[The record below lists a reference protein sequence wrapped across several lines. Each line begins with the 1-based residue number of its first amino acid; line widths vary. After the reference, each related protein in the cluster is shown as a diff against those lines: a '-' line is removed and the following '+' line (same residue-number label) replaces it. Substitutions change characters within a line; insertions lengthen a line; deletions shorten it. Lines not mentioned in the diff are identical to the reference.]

1 MLEDVTWARFSP
13 QWGWG
18 RRASFFVRASAARGM
33 PSETRGERAAEE
45 LSQPP
50 CKLNPMDSTTS
61 QPRSNRAA
69 QPRSNRGAGSP
80 FSRATPLALDEA
92 QTRVRAHRSGPLL
105 VLGGPGSGKTTVI
118 EERFAGLAT
127 GSCAPDRILVLVND
141 RDHKMRLRDR
151 LTRRLLVDEEM
162 SALIEVPVYTWYGL
176 AHHLVSRHYRD
187 LGYPEAPVLLTGPE
201 QWGDV
206 RDSLASENELN
217 WPSFRG
223 LLRSEGFVDEVVDF
237 CIRAEQQLL
246 AESDLRLL
254 IERRPEYAEVVEFY
268 RKRRRRLRNSSRI
281 DYPRL
286 LEDAGWLLAN
296 VEPIRHSLEH
306 RFVHVLVDDAHELAP
321 VQQRLLSFLASE
333 VTSEVNEGERSLVVA
348 ADPDSCIETFRGADP
363 AWLGSF
369 SDSFGAHETVVLET
383 SYRLGEDLGA
393 RARRVAEVLGVASH
407 RAGRHCGEATL
418 EAASYPSLAQ
428 ELEGVART
436 LRQAHL
442 RDGVAYDDMAVLL
455 SSPHGMLAP
464 LERALQA
471 VEVPYSV
478 SIPDRSLER
487 EPAVAAFRC
496 LARYALEEDAE
507 ALDDLLRSPLVG
519 LEEAAVRDL
528 DRAAFLRQISLGEL
542 LDDLPG
548 EVSEAVRTRVAN
560 LLRLRDVLRARRDAP
575 ADQAFWAVWESAGF
589 YRDLERR
596 AQHDSDDLAHRDLDA
611 LVAFARAL
619 GRFIERR
626 RGTGTLLDYLGAIGR
641 ADFGADPW
649 LPRDRKRRGVE
660 ILSFHRSKG
669 KQWSIVCV
677 SGCVEGSIPKGRRAR
692 GMFDILGTD
701 TPHTIDDAEDRRVFY
716 VAITR
721 ATKRCVVT
729 TSPGA
734 SRRGRASRY
743 LTEIMDSIP
752 EAVPPSGAEPLTFTE
767 AAGCLRLTL
776 ADLSAPA
783 SERVAALGALARV
796 RELDPSCVAAD
807 PREWW
812 WRWDWTE
819 GAVGVGTRRGAEE
832 GSGRAEEGSGRA
844 AEGAAAEG
852 SAEGP
857 PKLRTS
863 YSRISQY
870 DNCPLAYLFSVV
882 LGLDPDTSHNM
893 AFGTWIHQIFED
905 CEKPPSLEEQAS
917 GRRRL
922 HNKEAALARFEE
934 LFDPQVFPN
943 RAIARQFHRDGAVMI
958 ERYCTHLSPGTAL
971 RAEHVFNID
980 HDGHVIRGRIDR
992 VDRKGK
998 GIVVADYKTSRSAI
1012 STKEVPDSLQLA
1024 IYYLAATRDPELV
1037 ELGEPVSMQL
1047 VYPASMSR
1055 GDVTRRCQTP
1065 EQAQVVLK
1073 RLPGLIEGVLGEDF
1087 EPSPE
1092 ANCRW
1097 CKFKPLCPLW
1107 PEGREAA
1114 S

>member
-1 MLEDVTWARFSP
+1 
-13 QWGWG
+13 
-18 RRASFFVRASAARGM
+18 
-33 PSETRGERAAEE
+33 
-45 LSQPP
+45 
-50 CKLNPMDSTTS
+50 MDSATFS
-61 QPRSNRAA
+61 SRSNRAA
-69 QPRSNRGAGSP
+69 GPRSNRPA
-80 FSRATPLALDEA
+80 PLALDEA
-92 QTRVRAHRSGPLL
+92 QSRVRAHRAGPLL
-105 VLGGPGSGKTTVI
+105 VLGSPGTGKTTVI
-118 EERFAGLAT
+118 EERFAGLVA
-127 GSCAPDRILVLVND
+127 GSCTPDRILVLVND
-141 RDHKMRLRDR
+141 RDHKMGLRDR
-151 LTRRLLVDEEM
+151 LTRRLLMDEGM
-162 SALIEVPVYTWYGL
+162 AALIEVPVYTWYGL

-206 RDSLASENELN
+206 RDTLASENELN

-223 LLRSEGFVDEVVDF
+223 LLRSEGFVDEIVDF

-246 AESDLRLL
+246 AESDLRALV
-254 IERRPEYAEVVEFY
+254 ERRPEYAEVIEFY
-268 RKRRRRLRNSSRI
+268 RKRRRRLQSSSRI

-296 VEPIRHSLEH
+296 VEPIRQSLEN
-306 RFVHVLVDDAHELAP
+306 RFAHVLVDDAHELAP
-321 VQQRLLSFLASE
+321 VQQRLLSFL
-333 VTSEVNEGERSLVVA
+333 TSDLTSGETQDDRSLVVA

-363 AWLGSF
+363 AWLGDF
-369 SDSFGAHETVVLET
+369 SGQFGAHETVVLGT
-383 SYRLGEDLGA
+383 SYRLGEDLGN
-393 RARRVAEVLGVASH
+393 RSRRVAEMMGDAPH
-407 RAGRHCGEATL
+407 RAGKFCGEATL

-464 LERALQA
+464 LERALQT

-487 EPAVAAFRC
+487 EPSVAAFRC
-496 LARYALEEDAE
+496 LARYALEDDAE
-507 ALDDLLRSPLVG
+507 ALDDLVRSPLVG
-519 LEEAAVRDL
+519 FEEAVVRDL
-528 DRAAFLRQISLGEL
+528 DRAAFVRKISLGEL

-548 EVSEAVRTRVAN
+548 DVTESVRARIAS
-560 LLRLRDVLRARRDAP
+560 LLQLRDVLRSRRDAP
-575 ADQAFWAVWESAGF
+575 ADQAFWAVWESATF
-589 YRDLERR
+589 YRDLELR
-596 AQHDSDDLAHRDLDA
+596 AQHDPDASAHRDLDA

-626 RGTGTLLDYLGAIGR
+626 RGSGTLMDYLGAIGR

-669 KQWSIVCV
+669 KQWSVVCV

-692 GMFDILGTD
+692 GMFDVLGAQGPQATN
-701 TPHTIDDAEDRRVFY
+701 DAEDRRVFY
-716 VAITR
+716 VALTR
-721 ATKRCVVT
+721 AKKRCVVT
-729 TSPGA
+729 TSPGPT
-734 SRRGRASRY
+734 RRGRPSRY
-743 LTEIMDSIP
+743 LGEIMDSVP
-752 EAVPPSGAEPLTFTE
+752 EAVLTGAEPLTFTE
-767 AAGCLRLTL
+767 AAGSLRRTL
-776 ADLSAPA
+776 ADLSASA

-796 RELDPSCVAAD
+796 RELDPSCAAAD

-819 GAVGVGTRRGAEE
+819 GAIEVGTRRVGVKE
-832 GSGRAEEGSGRA
+832 GSA
-844 AEGAAAEG
+844 AEGSAAEG
-852 SAEGP
+852 SAEEGSAEEGSAEEEGS

-905 CEKPPSLEEQAS
+905 CEKPPSPEEQVR

-943 RAIARQFHRDGAVMI
+943 RAIARQFHRDGGVMI
-958 ERYCTHLSPGTAL
+958 ERYCAHLSPGTSL
-971 RAEHVFNID
+971 LAEHGFTID
-980 HDGHVIRGRIDR
+980 HDGHTIRGRIDR
-992 VDRKGK
+992 VDRKGQ
-998 GIVVADYKTSRSAI
+998 GIVVADYKTSRSPI
-1012 STKEVPDSLQLA
+1012 STYDVPDSLQLA
-1024 IYYLAATRDPELV
+1024 IYYLAAARDPELV
-1037 ELGEPVSMQL
+1037 ALGEPVSMQL

-1065 EQAQVVLK
+1065 EQAQAVLE
-1073 RLPGLIEGVLGEDF
+1073 RLPGLLEGVVGEDF

>member
-1 MLEDVTWARFSP
+1 
-13 QWGWG
+13 
-18 RRASFFVRASAARGM
+18 
-33 PSETRGERAAEE
+33 
-45 LSQPP
+45 
-50 CKLNPMDSTTS
+50 MDSTTS
-61 QPRSNRAA
+61 SPRSNRAA
-69 QPRSNRGAGSP
+69 SPRSDRAAGPRFNRA
-80 FSRATPLALDEA
+80 APLALDEA
-92 QTRVRAHRSGPLL
+92 QLRVRAHRSGPLL
-105 VLGGPGSGKTTVI
+105 VLGSPGTGKTTVI
-118 EERFAGLAT
+118 EERFVGLAT

-141 RDHKMRLRDR
+141 RDHKMGLRDR
-151 LTRRLLVDEEM
+151 LTRRLLIDEGM
-162 SALIEVPVYTWYGL
+162 GALIEVPVYTWYGL

-206 RDSLASENELN
+206 RDALASENELN

-246 AESDLRLL
+246 AESDLRSLV
-254 IERRPEYAEVVEFY
+254 ERRPEYSEVVEFY
-268 RKRRRRLRNSSRI
+268 RKRRRRLRSSSRI

-296 VEPIRHSLEH
+296 VEPIRQSLEH
-306 RFVHVLVDDAHELAP
+306 RFAHVLVDDAHELAP
-321 VQQRLLSFLASE
+321 VQQRLLSFLTSDL
-333 VTSEVNEGERSLVVA
+333 TSEEAQSHRSLVVA

-369 SDSFGAHETVVLET
+369 SDQFGAHETVVLGT

-393 RARRVAEVLGVASH
+393 RSRRVAEVLGEAPH
-407 RAGRHCGEATL
+407 RADSYCGEATL

-428 ELEGVART
+428 ELGGVART

-442 RDGVAYDDMAVLL
+442 SDGVAYDDMAVLL

-496 LARYALEEDAE
+496 LARYALEDDSE
-507 ALDDLLRSPLVG
+507 ALDDLLRSPLIG
-519 LEEAAVRDL
+519 LEESAVRDL
-528 DRAAFLRQISLGEL
+528 DRAAFLRRVPLGEL
-542 LDDLPG
+542 LDDLPE
-548 EVSEAVRTRVAN
+548 EVSEPVRARISN
-560 LLRLRDVLRARRDAP
+560 LLKLRDVLRSRRDAP
-575 ADQAFWAVWESAGF
+575 ADQAFWAVWESATF

-596 AQHDSDDLAHRDLDA
+596 AQRDPDDSSHRDLDA

-626 RGTGTLLDYLGAIGR
+626 RGSGTLLDYLGAIGR

-649 LPRDRKRRGVE
+649 LPRARKRRGVE

-677 SGCVEGSIPKGRRAR
+677 CGCIEGSIPKGRRAR
-692 GMFDILGTD
+692 GMFDILGAD
-701 TPHTIDDAEDRRVFY
+701 GHQAADDAEDRRVFY
-716 VAITR
+716 VALTR
-721 ATKRCVVT
+721 AMKRCVVT
-729 TSPGA
+729 TSPGP
-734 SRRGRASRY
+734 SRRGRPSRY
-743 LTEIMDSIP
+743 LGEIMDSVP
-752 EAVPPSGAEPLTFTE
+752 EAVLTSGAEPLTFTE
-767 AAGCLRLTL
+767 AAARLRRTL

-783 SERVAALGALARV
+783 PERVAALGALARV
-796 RELDPSCVAAD
+796 RQLDPSCAAAN

-819 GAVGVGTRRGAEE
+819 GAVGVSTRRGRGEEE
-832 GSGRAEEGSGRA
+832 GSD
-844 AEGAAAEG
+844 AEG
-852 SAEGP
+852 SAAKGSAESGS

-905 CEKPPSLEEQAS
+905 CEKAPSPEEQAG

-922 HNKEAALARFEE
+922 HNKEAARARFEE
-934 LFDPQVFPN
+934 LFDSQVFPN

-958 ERYCTHLSPGTAL
+958 ERYCTHLSPGTSL
-971 RAEHVFNID
+971 RAEHTFNID
-980 HDGHVIRGRIDR
+980 QDGHIIRGRIDR
-992 VDRKGK
+992 VDRKGQ

-1012 STKEVPDSLQLA
+1012 SPREVPDSLQLA
-1024 IYYLAATRDPELV
+1024 IYYLAATRDPELMK
-1037 ELGEPVSMQL
+1037 LGEPVSMQL

-1055 GDVTRRCQTP
+1055 GNITRRCQTP
-1065 EQAQVVLK
+1065 EEARTVLE

-1087 EPSPE
+1087 APSPE

>member
-1 MLEDVTWARFSP
+1 MMVL
-13 QWGWG
+13 
-18 RRASFFVRASAARGM
+18 
-33 PSETRGERAAEE
+33 
-45 LSQPP
+45 
-50 CKLNPMDSTTS
+50 
-61 QPRSNRAA
+61 
-69 QPRSNRGAGSP
+69 GSP
-80 FSRATPLALDEA
+80 GT
-92 QTRVRAHRSGPLL
+92 
-105 VLGGPGSGKTTVI
+105 GKTTVI
-118 EERFAGLAT
+118 EERFAALAT

-141 RDHKMRLRDR
+141 RDHKMGLRDR
-151 LTRRLLVDEEM
+151 LTRRLLMDEGM
-162 SALIEVPVYTWYGL
+162 AALIEVPVYTWYGL

-206 RDSLASENELN
+206 RDALAAENELN

-246 AESDLRLL
+246 AEADLRSLV
-254 IERRPEYAEVVEFY
+254 ERRPEYAEVVDFH
-268 RKRRRRLRNSSRI
+268 RKRRRRLQSSARI

-296 VEPIRHSLEH
+296 VEPIRQSLEQ

-321 VQQRLLSFLASE
+321 VQQRLLSFLTSDLTSA
-333 VTSEVNEGERSLVVA
+333 VTSEATQSRRSLVVA

-363 AWLGSF
+363 AWLESF
-369 SDSFGAHETVVLET
+369 SDQFGTHETVVLET
-383 SYRLGEDLGA
+383 SYRLGDDLGT
-393 RARRVAEVLGVASH
+393 RSRRVAEALGDAPH
-407 RAGRHCGEATL
+407 RAAAYCGEATL

-436 LRQAHL
+436 LREAHL
-442 RDGVAYDDMAVLL
+442 RDGVGYDDMAVLL
-455 SSPHGMLAP
+455 SSPHGMLVP
-464 LERALQA
+464 LERALQE

-496 LARYALEEDAE
+496 LARYALENDPE
-507 ALDDLLRSPLVG
+507 ALDDLLRSPMVG

-528 DRAAFLRQISLGEL
+528 DRAAFLRKVSLGEL
-542 LDDLPG
+542 LEDLPEG
-548 EVSEAVRTRVAN
+548 VSESVRARISN
-560 LLRLRDVLRARRDAP
+560 MLQLRDVLRTRRDAP
-575 ADQAFWAVWESAGF
+575 ADQAFWAVWESATF
-589 YRDLERR
+589 YRELELRARR
-596 AQHDSDDLAHRDLDA
+596 DPDDSSHRDLDA

-626 RGTGTLLDYLGAIGR
+626 RGAGTLLDYLGAIGR

-649 LPRDRKRRGVE
+649 LPRDRRKRGVE

-677 SGCVEGSIPKGRRAR
+677 CGCIEGSIPKGRRAR
-692 GMFDILGTD
+692 GMFDILGSAG
-701 TPHTIDDAEDRRVFY
+701 TPAVDDAEDRRVFY
-716 VAITR
+716 VALTR
-721 ATKRCVVT
+721 AKERCVVT
-729 TSPGA
+729 TSPGP
-734 SRRGRASRY
+734 SHRGRPSRY
-743 LTEIMDSIP
+743 LAEIMDSVP
-752 EAVPPSGAEPLTFTE
+752 EATPASEAEPLTFTE
-767 AAGCLRLTL
+767 AAGRLRRTL

-796 RELDPSCVAAD
+796 RELDPSCSAAN

-819 GAVGVGTRRGAEE
+819 GEVGVSTRRDRAVEEESAGEGSVVEE
-832 GSGRAEEGSGRA
+832 GS
-844 AEGAAAEG
+844 
-852 SAEGP
+852 

-905 CEKPPSLEEQAS
+905 CEKTPSPEEQTR

-934 LFDPQVFPN
+934 LFDAHVFPN
-943 RAIARQFHRDGAVMI
+943 RAIARQFHRDGVVMI
-958 ERYCTHLSPGTAL
+958 ERYSTHLSPGTSL
-971 RAEHVFNID
+971 LAEHGFNID
-980 HDGHVIRGRIDR
+980 HDGHIIRGRIDR
-992 VDRKGK
+992 VDRKGQ

-1012 STKEVPDSLQLA
+1012 TTKEVPDSLQLA
-1024 IYYLAATRDPELV
+1024 IYYLAATRDPELIK
-1037 ELGEPVSMQL
+1037 LGEPVSMQL
-1047 VYPASMSR
+1047 VYPASMTR
-1055 GDVTRRCQTP
+1055 GSVTRRCQTP
-1065 EQAQVVLK
+1065 EQALTVLE
-1073 RLPGLIEGVLGEDF
+1073 RLPGLIEGVLGEEF

>member
-1 MLEDVTWARFSP
+1 
-13 QWGWG
+13 
-18 RRASFFVRASAARGM
+18 
-33 PSETRGERAAEE
+33 
-45 LSQPP
+45 
-50 CKLNPMDSTTS
+50 MDSTS
-61 QPRSNRAA
+61 SGPRSNRAA
-69 QPRSNRGAGSP
+69 PP
-80 FSRATPLALDEA
+80 LDEA
-92 QTRVRAHRSGPLL
+92 QLRVRAHRSGPLL
-105 VLGGPGSGKTTVI
+105 VLGSPGTGKTTVI
-118 EERFAGLAT
+118 EERFAALAT

-141 RDHKMRLRDR
+141 RDHKMGLRDR
-151 LTRRLLVDEEM
+151 LTRRLLIDEGM
-162 SALIEVPVYTWYGL
+162 AALIEVPVYTWYGL

-206 RDSLASENELN
+206 RDALASENELN
-217 WPSFRG
+217 WPNFRG

-246 AESDLRLL
+246 AESDLRSLV
-254 IERRPEYAEVVEFY
+254 EQRPEYAEVVEFY
-268 RKRRRRLRNSSRI
+268 RKRRRRLRSSSRI

-296 VEPIRHSLEH
+296 VEPIRQSLEH

-321 VQQRLLSFLASE
+321 VQQRLLSFL
-333 VTSEVNEGERSLVVA
+333 TSDLTSGETQSRRSLVVA

-369 SDSFGAHETVVLET
+369 SDQFGAHETVVLET
-383 SYRLGEDLGA
+383 SYRLSEDLGT
-393 RARRVAEVLGVASH
+393 RSRRVAEVLGDAPH
-407 RAGRHCGEATL
+407 RAGKYCGAATL

-442 RDGVAYDDMAVLL
+442 RDGVPYDDMAVLL

-487 EPAVAAFRC
+487 EPSVAAFRC
-496 LARYALEEDAE
+496 LARYALEDDAE
-507 ALDDLLRSPLVG
+507 ALDDLLRSPMVG

-528 DRAAFLRQISLGEL
+528 DRAAFLRQVSLGEL
-542 LDDLPG
+542 LEDLPG
-548 EVSEAVRTRVAN
+548 EVSEPVRARISN
-560 LLRLRDVLRARRDAP
+560 LLQLKEVLRSRRDAP
-575 ADQAFWAVWESAGF
+575 ADQAFWAVWEEASF
-589 YRDLERR
+589 YRTLERR
-596 AQHDSDDLAHRDLDA
+596 AQRDPDDPSHRDLDA

-626 RGTGTLLDYLGAIGR
+626 RGSGTLMDYLGAIGR

-677 SGCVEGSIPKGRRAR
+677 SGCIEGSIPKGRRAR
-692 GMFDILGTD
+692 GMFDILGAD
-701 TPHTIDDAEDRRVFY
+701 APQAADDAEDRRVFY
-716 VAITR
+716 VALTR
-721 ATKRCVVT
+721 ATKRCLVT
-729 TSPGA
+729 TSPGPT
-734 SRRGRASRY
+734 RRGRPSRY
-743 LTEIMDSIP
+743 LGEIMDSVP

-767 AAGCLRLTL
+767 AAGRLRRTL
-776 ADLSAPA
+776 ADLSAPS
-783 SERVAALGALARV
+783 SERMAALGALARV
-796 RELDPSCVAAD
+796 RELDPSCAAAD
-807 PREWW
+807 PRQWW

-819 GAVGVGTRRGAEE
+819 GSVAVTRR
-832 GSGRAEEGSGRA
+832 RAEEGTG
-844 AEGAAAEG
+844 AEGTAKEGSGAEG
-852 SAEGP
+852 SPPEGS

-893 AFGTWIHQIFED
+893 AFGSWIHQIFED
-905 CEKPPSLEEQAS
+905 CEKAPSVEEQAR

-934 LFDPQVFPN
+934 VFDPQVFPN
-943 RAIARQFHRDGAVMI
+943 RAIARQFHRDGVVMI
-958 ERYCTHLSPGTAL
+958 ERYCTHLSPGTSL
-971 RAEHVFNID
+971 LAEHAFEID
-980 HDGHVIRGRIDR
+980 HDGNIIRGRIDR
-992 VDRKGK
+992 VDRKGQ

-1037 ELGEPVSMQL
+1037 ARGEPVSMQL
-1047 VYPASMSR
+1047 IYPASMSR

-1065 EQAQVVLK
+1065 EQAQVVLE
-1073 RLPGLIEGVLGEDF
+1073 RLPGLIEGVLGEEF